1 MSKDPLRYFR
11 LEAAELLEQL
21 NGGLLDLE
29 SNWSVETA
37 AALLRHA
44 HTLKGAARVVKL
56 SDLAEQVHS
65 LEDVLENFRHSQP
78 ADPNPLISQSLR
90 WLDKIQLA
98 LSQLGSTPETPKAT
112 TTRVMRPEEPAGQRV
127 DPLEV
132 QALLGDISQTY
143 ARLNDLRAGQYAWL
157 DVAELAGRGGSGP
170 EIEEIARREGRELA
184 AQLDHLQRELQE
196 LHQSLEQLRLLPLSG
211 LYTTLQRTLRDAAQ
225 ELHLQVQ
232 FQARGPEV
240 KLEEA
245 TLRLLRA
252 ALVQAVRNA
261 VAHGLETP
269 EQRRKVGKDPTGLVT
284 LQVER
289 RGTWISLTLSDD
301 GRGVD
306 SAALAARGR
315 TAREGALDH
324 LLEGGVS
331 TSQAVSQMAGRGI
344 GMDVIR
350 EAAQRLGGRIK
361 LESQPNQ
368 GFQLHLD
375 FPVKAASLPALRV
388 RSREQSLLIPLES
401 IIKVAREET
410 AELRDLPS
418 MGLAAFLQWDGPAR
432 PEEIRVVVA
441 ASSGTAVFQVEA
453 VDGMVQTLVYPLP
466 PLAPCHPAI
475 SGAAL
480 DLEGK
485 PELVLDPSRITRFE
499 GVTRTAVASR
509 APARILVVDDSLTTR
524 VMQQSILESRG
535 FLVELASSG
544 SEALLKV
551 ESQAY
556 DLFLVDA
563 EMPGMTG
570 FELIEHLRARPQEQ
584 STPILMVSSLPR
596 GEYESAA
603 RQAGAQGYHEKSS
616 FDQEELVREIRRLLE

>member
-1 MSKDPLRYFR
+1 MNKDPLRYFR
-11 LEAAELLEQL
+11 QEATELLEQL
-21 NGGLLDLE
+21 NRGLLDLE
-29 SNWSVETA
+29 SNWSLETA

-78 ADPNPLISQSLR
+78 ADPNPLISRSLR

-98 LSQLGSTPETPKAT
+98 LSQLESAPETPKAA

-132 QALLGDISQTY
+132 QALLGDVSQTY
-143 ARLNDLRAGQYAWL
+143 ARLNDLRAGQYAWQ
-157 DVAELAGRGGSGP
+157 DVAELAGRDDSNA
-170 EIEEIARREGRELA
+170 EIEEIARREGRELS
-184 AQLDHLQRELQE
+184 AQLDHLQRKLQE

-261 VAHGLETP
+261 VAHGLEPP
-269 EQRRKVGKDPTGLVT
+269 EHRRKAGKDPTGLVT

-315 TAREGALDH
+315 VVQEGALDH

-350 EAAQRLGGRIK
+350 ETAQRLGGRIK

-401 IIKVAREET
+401 ILKVAREET

-418 MGLAAFLQWDGPAR
+418 MGLASFLQWDGPAR

-453 VDGMVQTLVYPLP
+453 VEGMVQTLVYPLP
-466 PLAPCHPAI
+466 ALAPCHPAI

-485 PELVLDPSRITRFE
+485 PELVLDPSRITRLE
-499 GVTRTAVASR
+499 GVTRTAAASR

-570 FELIEHLRARPQEQ
+570 FELIEHLRARPQQ
-584 STPILMVSSLPR
+584 HSTPILMVSSLPR